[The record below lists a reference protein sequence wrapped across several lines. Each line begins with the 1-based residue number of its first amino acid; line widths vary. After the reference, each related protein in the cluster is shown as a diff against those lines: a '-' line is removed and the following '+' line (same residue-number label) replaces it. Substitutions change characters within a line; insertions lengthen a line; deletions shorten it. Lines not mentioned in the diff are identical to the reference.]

1 MIEVYNTNY
10 TFAVVVPDNE
20 KLQLQEEQLHLER
33 REALFASQEQRS
45 AFSSTGWS
53 ALRQALR
60 GLALG
65 EALRGLALGEARSD
79 HCGDSVNTLL
89 TLL

>member
-1 MIEVYNTNY
+1 MIEVYTTNKS
-10 TFAVVVPDNE
+10 FAVVVPDNE

-45 AFSSTGWS
+45 AEGSTAWS
-53 ALRQALR
+53 AKQALR
-60 GLALG
+60 D
-65 EALRGLALGEARSD
+65 R
-79 HCGDSVNTLL
+79 CGDAVNTLL

>member
-1 MIEVYNTNY
+1 MIEVYSTNY

-33 REALFASQEQRS
+33 REALFASPEQRS
-45 AFSSTGWS
+45 AEGSTAWS
-53 ALRQALR
+53 AKQAR
-60 GLALG
+60 SGLALG
-65 EALRGLALGEARSD
+65 EALRDR
-79 HCGDSVNTLL
+79 CGDAVNTLL